1 MTRYS
6 GQDSDEQKRQVQPT
20 SYPVCLAVIILS
32 LSGYVRVTLT
42 EMLTDFDF
50 QTLVNTSEDPV
61 PKSVIVRTKEQDQH
75 SARACDRLSIA
86 FQQPGIFGRNTGGQ
100 RDLRDE
106 N

>member
-1 MTRYS
+1 
-6 GQDSDEQKRQVQPT
+6 
-20 SYPVCLAVIILS
+20 
-32 LSGYVRVTLT
+32 
-42 EMLTDFDF
+42 MLTDFDF

-61 PKSVIVRTKEQDQH
+61 PKSVIVRTKGQDQH